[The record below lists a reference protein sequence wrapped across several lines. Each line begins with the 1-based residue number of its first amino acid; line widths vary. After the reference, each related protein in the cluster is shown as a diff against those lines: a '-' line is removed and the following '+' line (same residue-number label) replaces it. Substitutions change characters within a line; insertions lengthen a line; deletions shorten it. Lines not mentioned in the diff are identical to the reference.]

1 MEARNQWGWGRQ
13 SDVFKFFTRT
23 KGRYLVATVIGEY
36 SFTHC
41 VQTLDLQFLVWTP
54 MYKLEVFPSYFITNS
69 ADLYGAVILEI
80 IKL

>member
-23 KGRYLVATVIGEY
+23 KGRYLELAMMGEY
-36 SFTHC
+36 SFTHY
-41 VQTLDLQFLVWTP
+41 VQTLDLQILVWT
-54 MYKLEVFPSYFITNS
+54 
-69 ADLYGAVILEI
+69 DLYGYGAVILEI